1 MKKSHRLSRRFK
13 LTPDK
18 ELDPIVL
25 RFNFKPLCVKVDF
38 TVEDCEKR
46 KEKLAAMGM
55 YENIILRI
63 YVQIL
68 NTETS
73 SNLSQL

>member
-1 MKKSHRLSRRFK
+1 MNN
-13 LTPDK
+13 PV
-18 ELDPIVL
+18 VL
-25 RFNFKPLCVKVDF
+25 RSNFKPLCAKVDF
-38 TVEDCEKR
+38 TVEDGEKR
-46 KEKLAAMGM
+46 KENLAAMGM

-68 NTETS
+68 NTITT